1 MGPSSLIRQR
11 PFLEQLHP
19 VTVEWLE
26 AHADMRTLR
35 PGDVLFSEGNASLGL
50 FLIKGGL
57 LRIERL
63 VSTGQRQVL
72 TLAGR
77 GDTIGEMA
85 VLDGSPRSATAVAIQ
100 RSNLLFIG
108 QRDIDHAMQTFPDLP
123 LAIARCLADRL
134 KALTDQFVEVTTGTA
149 LSRTASRVAQLVDPT
164 VQSGRF
170 DIEVRV
176 SQAELAAWA
185 GLSREGIVGA
195 LRELRLR
202 GVVET
207 SRRRLSVLDVAE
219 LRRLIHSL

>member
-1 MGPSSLIRQR
+1 MGAPPLVRQR
-11 PFLEQLHP
+11 PFLDQLQP
-19 VTVEWLE
+19 STVAWLE
-26 AHADMRTLR
+26 SHADARSLR
-35 PGDVLFSEGNASLGL
+35 PGDVLFSEGNAPLGL

-63 VSTGQRQVL
+63 ASSGQRQVL

-85 VLDGSPRSATAVAIQ
+85 LLDGSPRSATAVAMQ
-100 RSNLLFIG
+100 RSNLLFIDK
-108 QRDIDHAMQTFPDLP
+108 RDIDYALQAFPDIP

-149 LSRTASRVAQLVDPT
+149 LSRTASRVAQMVDPM

-170 DIEVRV
+170 EIEVRV

-195 LRELRLR
+195 LRELRAR

-207 SRRRLSVLDVAE
+207 SRRQLTVLDVAE
-219 LRRLIHSL
+219 LRRLIRSF